1 MKTLLRVTAVL
12 AVSLMAV
19 GAQAQMSP
27 TVGVFFD
34 QSFAQMAEDCPSGGG
49 IDSAFVV
56 AMNFNTFVSGIE
68 YSINYP
74 TTMTWVSDYG
84 TPPVTI
90 GSTPTGISEGFA
102 LPQNGFSPII
112 VAKILFLWNCAG
124 CVVTDDPIIVSAHPI
139 SGFVRATDFPN
150 YDFINAV
157 GMTSLVCAT
166 VPTEETSWGRIK
178 SLYGE

>member
-1 MKTLLRVTAVL
+1 MKTLLVVTAVL
-12 AVSLMAV
+12 AAV
-19 GAQAQMSP
+19 LCTTGVQAQTP
-27 TVGVFFD
+27 HVGVFFD
-34 QSFAQMAEDCPSGGG
+34 TGFTRMDKDCPVGGG
-49 IDSAFVV
+49 LDSAFVV
-56 AMNFNTFVSGIE
+56 AMNFNAFLTGIE
-68 YSINYP
+68 YAINYP
-74 TTMTWVSDYG
+74 LSMTWLSDYG

-102 LPQNGFSPII
+102 LPQNGFFPVV
-112 VAKILFLWNCAG
+112 VAKVLFLWNCNG
-124 CVVTDDPIIVSAHPI
+124 CVVTDDPVIVSPHPLT
-139 SGFVRATDFPN
+139 GFVRATDFPN

>member
-1 MKTLLRVTAVL
+1 MKTLRAVTAVIA
-12 AVSLMAV
+12 AVLMAPGV
-19 GAQAQMSP
+19 QAQTP
-27 TVGVFFD
+27 NLGVFFD
-34 QSFAQMAEDCPSGGG
+34 QAFTRMDKDCPAGGG
-49 IDSAFVV
+49 LDSAFVV
-56 AMNFNTFVSGIE
+56 ALNFNAFVSGIE

-74 TTMTWVSDYG
+74 TTMTWLSDYD

-90 GSTPTGISEGFA
+90 GSTPSGISEGFA
-102 LPQNGFSPII
+102 LPLNGFFPIV
-112 VAKILFLWNCAG
+112 VAKVLFFWNCDG
-124 CVVTDDPIIVSAHPI
+124 CTVENDPIIVSPHPI

-178 SLYGE
+178 SLYDE

>member
-34 QSFAQMAEDCPSGGG
+34 QSFTQMAEDCPSGGG

-56 AMNFNTFVSGIE
+56 AMNFNTFISGIE

-74 TTMTWVSDYG
+74 TTMTWVGDYG

-90 GSTPTGISEGFA
+90 GQTPAGISEGFG
-102 LPQNGFSPII
+102 LPQNGFLPIV
-112 VAKILFLWNCAG
+112 VAKVLFLWNCNG
-124 CVVTDDPIIVSAHPI
+124 CTIEDDPIIVSPHPLT
-139 SGFVRATDFPN
+139 GYVRATDFPN
-150 YDFINAV
+150 YNFIDAI

-178 SLYGE
+178 SQYSE